1 MGEIDVT
8 KVTAIEYLE
17 KLIKISKEEGYGCEY
32 ENDCDTCRYNHTS
45 CASTIEIA
53 LMGVENHIKKVMTF
67 ETFSEPEIDWSKV
80 EKDTLI
86 EVRESET
93 DDWVKRYFSHYHNG
107 QVFAYLNGC
116 TSKTEIIVSPWDYA
130 RLVDDDDE

>member
-17 KLIKISKEEGYGCEY
+17 KLIKINKEDIYNCSY
-32 ENDCDTCRYNHTS
+32 EDDCNTCKYNHTS

-53 LMGVENHIKKVMTF
+53 NMGVESHIKGVMAF
-67 ETFSEPEIDWSKV
+67 ELSEPKIDWTKV

-86 EVRESET
+86 EVKGNGET
-93 DDWVKRYFSHYHNG
+93 QWIRCYFAACIHGKVY
-107 QVFAYLNGC
+107 AYLSGR
-116 TSKTEIIVSPWDYA
+116 TSKTESRIMSWEQARIVESDQ
-130 RLVDDDDE
+130 